1 MLEWDSTAKEA
12 KPYTA
17 EQINAYNETQ
27 SEGSECGYNA
37 DLFEVT
43 ADPEKIAAAQKE
55 IGSPFCF
62 VDSIFNGFAILGLFP
77 SKSSRRLVCGVKV
90 EGVYERQLC
99 NFVNDCVQKVVR
111 KHCKAG
117 CHNVF

>member
-17 EQINAYNETQ
+17 EQINAYNEAQ

-43 ADPEKIAAAQKE
+43 ADPEKNCCCPKRNRQ
-55 IGSPFCF
+55 PF
-62 VDSIFNGFAILGLFP
+62 LFC
-77 SKSSRRLVCGVKV
+77 RLD
-90 EGVYERQLC
+90 
-99 NFVNDCVQKVVR
+99 F
-111 KHCKAG
+111 
-117 CHNVF
+117 